1 MKSVPVPMMRF
12 DLLQFDPLFVG
23 KIGGHLLVRL
33 RESFMHAPASV
44 RSYLV
49 ELGRC
54 FIDYRRYFRD
64 LFQRQ
69 IQLPPKMVAHPLAH
83 HSPMMPFEEHM
94 TRVRRSQKGACH
106 SPGDEDEDEPNDQ
119 LPL

>member
-12 DLLQFDPLFVG
+12 DLLQFDPLFIR
-23 KIGGHLLVRL
+23 KMGGHLLVRL
-33 RESFMHAPASV
+33 REGFMHAPASV
-44 RSYLV
+44 PSYLF
-49 ELGRC
+49 ELSGC

-64 LFQRQ
+64 LFGRQ

-83 HSPMMPFEEHM
+83 HSPMMRFKEDT
-94 TRVRRSQKGACH
+94 TRVGRPKEGACH
-106 SPGDEDEDEPNDQ
+106 SASDEDEDEANDQ

>member
-33 RESFMHAPASV
+33 REGFMHAPASV

-83 HSPMMPFEEHM
+83 HSPMMPFKEHT
-94 TRVRRSQKGACH
+94 TRVGRSQKGACH